1 VHPFRFGVTAS
12 RARSAEAW
20 ATLARRV
27 EELGYATLVMP
38 DHLGSQLSPIAGLSA
53 AAAATRR
60 LRIGSFVF
68 ANDYRHPLLL
78 AREAASLD
86 VLSDGRLELGMGAG
100 WRTDDYRQMGMA
112 YERPGLRIER
122 LEESLLILKRLFAGE
137 RVTHAGAHYQL
148 RGARLAPLSV
158 QRPGPPILI
167 GGGGPR
173 MLRLAARHAQI
184 VGLLPQFDPNGRPML
199 AQATEAATE
208 RKVAIIR
215 DAAGSGFERLELNVL
230 VADAGIIGA
239 GGQALASIGTI
250 AKSMGP
256 HLVGGTPYLMYG
268 TLSQLREQLERRRE
282 HLGISYY
289 VWRAR
294 LMEPMAPLVA
304 NLAGR

>member
-1 VHPFRFGVTAS
+1 VHPFRFGVTAN

-20 ATLARRV
+20 ATLARRA
-27 EELGYATLVMP
+27 EALGYATLVMP
-38 DHLGSQLSPIAGLSA
+38 DHLGSQLSPVAALSA
-53 AAAATRR
+53 AATATRR

-100 WRTDDYRQMGMA
+100 WRTDDYRQLGIA

-122 LEESLLILKRLFAGE
+122 LEESLLILRRLFAGE
-137 RVTHAGAHYQL
+137 RVTHAGTHYQL

-184 VGLLPQFDPNGRPML
+184 VGLLPQFDAHGRPML
-199 AQATEAATE
+199 A
-208 RKVAIIR
+208 
-215 DAAGSGFERLELNVL
+215 
-230 VADAGIIGA
+230 
-239 GGQALASIGTI
+239 
-250 AKSMGP
+250 
-256 HLVGGTPYLMYG
+256 
-268 TLSQLREQLERRRE
+268 
-282 HLGISYY
+282 
-289 VWRAR
+289 
-294 LMEPMAPLVA
+294 
-304 NLAGR
+304 